1 MRLFHI
7 LSPCNTHNIF
17 KTQFA
22 GRCAEAVQKQSGLY
36 YSPGPPNIGRRSVQ
50 CIGYRPG
57 NKHSTPTHS
66 HFKTTTTIGV
76 YFIFIGMP
84 TRKKKS

>member
-7 LSPCNTHNIF
+7 LSPCNTHIF

-22 GRCAEAVQKQSGLY
+22 GRCAEAVQKQSGLDY
-36 YSPGPPNIGRRSVQ
+36 RPGPPNIGPSQ
-50 CIGYRPG
+50 CPMHPA

-66 HFKTTTTIGV
+66 HRKTTLFK
-76 YFIFIGMP
+76 YHH
-84 TRKKKS
+84 